1 MVRFLF
7 SICAAVALAGT
18 ATGATIVI
26 APFKDNTLFEGTDPL
41 SNGAG
46 PEIFAGRTGDNAMN
60 RLRRALLQFD
70 VAAAVPAGAT
80 IDNVTLTLHLVRIS
94 VTLNSTM
101 RLYEVLADWGE
112 GTSISNGGA
121 GAEASIGDAT
131 WTYAVYN
138 TQEWRT
144 AANVPRPG
152 GYFSNTVSASGVV
165 GTTMGPYSWSGP
177 ELISDVQGWLDM
189 PGSNH
194 GWILLGN
201 EAGSRSA
208 RGFASREYSDPAY
221 RPALTIEYTIPEPG
235 SAALFVAAGFS
246 LLIRRTAFRKGKTS
260 SDRP

>member
-1 MVRFLF
+1 MKSLF

-18 ATGATIVI
+18 AMGATIVI
-26 APFKDNTLFEGTDPL
+26 APSKDNTLFEGTEPL

-46 PEIFAGRTGDNAMN
+46 PEIFAGRTGSNASF
-60 RLRRALLQFD
+60 RLRRALFQFD
-70 VAAAVPAGAT
+70 VAAALPPGAT
-80 IDNVTLTLHLVRIS
+80 VTNVTLTLHLTRVS

-101 RLYEVLADWGE
+101 KLYKVLADWGE

-121 GAEASIGDAT
+121 GADASIGDAT
-131 WTYAVYN
+131 WTHAVYD

-144 AANVPRPG
+144 SANVPHPG
-152 GYFSNTVSASGVV
+152 GYFSDTVSASGIV
-165 GTTMGPYSWSGP
+165 GTTMGPYSWSGS
-177 ELISDVQGWLDM
+177 ELISDVQGWLNV

-208 RGFASREYSDPAY
+208 RGFASREYSDPAS

-235 SAALFVAAGFS
+235 NAALFVAAGFS
-246 LLIRRTAFRKGKTS
+246 LLIPRTAFRKGKPS
-260 SDRP
+260 SDRL